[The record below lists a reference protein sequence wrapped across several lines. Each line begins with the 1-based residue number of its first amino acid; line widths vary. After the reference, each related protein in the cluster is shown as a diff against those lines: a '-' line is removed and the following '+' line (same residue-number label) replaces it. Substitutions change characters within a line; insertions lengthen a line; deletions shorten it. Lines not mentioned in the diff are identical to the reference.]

1 MNDLAKD
8 GIAERRG
15 ALPIEVVLVIGVL
28 LAARLLYAA
37 FVPLD
42 LVHDEAYYWDW
53 SRNLDYGY
61 YSKPPMIAWLI
72 AAGTAIAGDSSFGVR
87 LPAVVLGTCGLVWV
101 YLLGRRMFSHRVGM
115 WAMVLSAATPGNTAL
130 SLLMTIDAPL
140 LFCWSASLY
149 AFWRF
154 LERGPDRLLWMLTGT
169 LTVGLGILSKQTM
182 IGFLALGGVFVLV
195 SGTDRR
201 ELRSPALWIWGLVS
215 LAFLTPVVVWNYQ
228 HDWITVQH
236 TGEHFSTETVPL
248 AKRLARSGEFL
259 ATQLGVVAPL
269 TWLLVVGV
277 LAAAAMA
284 FRNLSRQA
292 WFLLCFS
299 GLPLA
304 GVFALSLRQ
313 RVEPNWPAAFY
324 PAAVVLLVAWLLG
337 MVQFSPHTL
346 PRPRIRLLRNA
357 AIAGIVAS
365 LLVYLMPFGLGM
377 LGLQGSKLDPAVRL
391 RGWRQLGAEVGRRI
405 QPLAHDEYPLV
416 VVTTGRAVASELAF
430 YLPARP
436 RVYVWNA
443 GGQVTSQ
450 YDIWG
455 GPRDQ
460 QGNDAVIVTHQHHTV
475 PPEVAA
481 SFDHVEPLELVTVDI
496 GNGRRHAFQLWR
508 GVGLLQDGQWDMRS
522 IAARRG
528 MKGDK
533 PGDSERIATQ
543 PAEEKPVNR

>member
-1 MNDLAKD
+1 
-8 GIAERRG
+8 
-15 ALPIEVVLVIGVL
+15 
-28 LAARLLYAA
+28 
-37 FVPLD
+37 
-42 LVHDEAYYWDW
+42 
-53 SRNLDYGY
+53 
-61 YSKPPMIAWLI
+61 
-72 AAGTAIAGDSSFGVR
+72 
-87 LPAVVLGTCGLVWV
+87 
-101 YLLGRRMFSHRVGM
+101 
-115 WAMVLSAATPGNTAL
+115 
-130 SLLMTIDAPL
+130 
-140 LFCWSASLY
+140 LY

-154 LERGPDRLLWMLTGT
+154 LERGPDRLWWMLAGM

-195 SGTDRR
+195 SSADRR

-236 TGEHFSTETVPL
+236 TGEHFSTETVSL
-248 AKRLARSGEFL
+248 GKRLARSGEFL

-269 TWLLVVGV
+269 TWLLAIGV
-277 LAAAAMA
+277 LATAAMA
-284 FRNLSRQA
+284 FRHLSRQA

-304 GVFALSLRQ
+304 GVFVLSLRQ

-337 MVQFSPHTL
+337 RVQFSPRAQ
-346 PRPRIRLLRNA
+346 PRPRMRLLRNT
-357 AIAGIVAS
+357 AIAGGVAS
-365 LLVYLMPFGLGM
+365 LLVYLLPFGLGW

-391 RGWRQLGAEVGRRI
+391 RGWRQLGTEVGRRI
-405 QPLAHDEYPLV
+405 QPLATDEHPLV

-430 YLPARP
+430 YLPDRP

-443 GGQVTSQ
+443 GGHVSSQ

-460 QGNDAVIVTHQHHTV
+460 QGNDAVIVTHQDRDV

-481 SFDHVEPLELVTVDI
+481 SFDRVEPLELVTVDI
-496 GNGRRHAFQLWR
+496 GNGRRHAYQLWQ
-508 GVGLLQDGQWDMRS
+508 GIGLLRDGEWDMRS
-522 IAARRG
+522 LAARREG
-528 MKGDK
+528 GGRQ
-533 PGDSERIATQ
+533 PGKTRRIATQ
-543 PAEEKPVNR
+543 PPEEKPVTR